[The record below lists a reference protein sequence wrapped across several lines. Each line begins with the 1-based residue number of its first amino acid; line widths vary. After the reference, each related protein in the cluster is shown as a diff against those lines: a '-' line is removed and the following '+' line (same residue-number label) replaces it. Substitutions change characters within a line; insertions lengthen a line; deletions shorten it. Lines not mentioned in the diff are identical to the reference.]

1 MNTDEFIKLYDQLEA
16 HESSKICFDERYIYK
31 PIILNDLNIGKM
43 RSEAELCFN
52 VDREHT
58 NRSEYITKELCN
70 GLTEN
75 EFNNIK
81 LINKKI
87 SENQNNW
94 HQKVFPFSTILMH
107 TYQNR
112 LIKKFFPDAK
122 NILEIGPGSGYL
134 SILLSLEKKN
144 VFATDI
150 FQPHYIFQN
159 YIYKIC
165 TNLNELVENDN
176 FVLDKGAINHI
187 PWWKFRKLKGNE
199 FKIDLVVMNHMIVE
213 MENNSLRKILNFLD
227 SPAINNPPIFCESLG
242 HQKYNSPKS
251 VFKILEEFN
260 YGTNYSG
267 GHFKETAKVYVFKK
281 NLGNENK
288 KKSEFIKNLFRFVP
302 FGKLF
307 YFVSSYI
314 LNEISN
320 YSNKIYNYR
329 KNKSLSNFTIFK
341 KKQSITFEDLI
352 SYYKKSDYNI
362 LSPDEVFNKKLK
374 VNKK

>member
-1 MNTDEFIKLYDQLEA
+1 MNTDEFIKLYDQLESL
-16 HESSKICFDERYIYK
+16 ESSKICFDERYIYK

-58 NRSEYITKELCN
+58 NRSEYIIKELCN
-70 GLTEN
+70 GLTET

-81 LINKKI
+81 LINRKI

-112 LIKKFFPDAK
+112 LIKKFFPNAK

-150 FQPHYIFQN
+150 FQPHYIYQN

-165 TNLNELVENDN
+165 TNLNELVESEN
-176 FVLDKGAINHI
+176 FVLENSTINHI

-213 MENNSLRKILNFLD
+213 MEKNSLRRVLNFID
-227 SPAINNPPIFCESLG
+227 SPTVNSPPIFCESLG
-242 HQKYNSPKS
+242 HQKYNSPES
-251 VFKILEEFN
+251 IFEILEEFN
-260 YGTNYSG
+260 YTTNYSG

-281 NLGNENK
+281 NLGKKNK
-288 KKSEFIKNLFRFVP
+288 NKSVFNKHLFRFIP

-307 YFVSSYI
+307 NFVLSYI
-314 LNEISN
+314 LNETKNYIS
-320 YSNKIYNYR
+320 KIYNYK
-329 KNKSLSNFTIFK
+329 KNRSLSNFTIFK
-341 KKQSITFEDLI
+341 DKQLINFEDLA
-352 SYYKKSDYNI
+352 SYYKKNNYNI
-362 LSPDEVFNKKLK
+362 LSPDEKFNQKLK
-374 VNKK
+374 ANK